1 MLQTS
6 PTQFRNRVF
15 YINSYWN
22 ILLIKIGKHVLLKHF
37 PNRSSEHNCFNTNY
51 SGTPPYGHL
60 SNTVTSILQPLFWP
74 PGKNRHAFSCR
85 KTLVNTAKFF
95 WSIGDCI
102 IGVPLNC
109 KTVIKT
115 SGYESQKFLTGVV
128 FLRLC
133 SNNFNSFCRYSVC
146 LYSKLPNRLLGL
158 SGCSSKFQNSGN
170 ARKVA
175 IIGI

>member
-15 YINSYWN
+15 YMNSYWN
-22 ILLIKIGKHVLLKHF
+22 ILLLKIGKHALLKHF
-37 PNRSSEHNCFNTNY
+37 PNRSSKHNCFNTNY

-60 SNTVTSILQPLFWP
+60 GNTVTSLLQPLFWP
-74 PGKNRHAFSCR
+74 HGKNRHAFSCR
-85 KTLVNTAKFF
+85 KTLVYTAKFF

-115 SGYESQKFLTGVV
+115 SGYKSQKFLTG
-128 FLRLC
+128 L
-133 SNNFNSFCRYSVC
+133 SFCV
-146 LYSKLPNRLLGL
+146 
-158 SGCSSKFQNSGN
+158 F
-170 ARKVA
+170 VA
-175 IIGI
+175 IISIHFADTLYVFIQNSPTGYLAWVVVPQNSKTEVMLGK